1 MACPVHPI
9 VHANFGRTFSGH
21 RYTEEGMFFEVFP
34 IPSRR
39 VTCRGTLEKENETV
53 IGHYTTRLGKCLPV
67 FAALGLISAF
77 CVACGSQVDKTT
89 QGNQKTPP
97 VKIGISLSL
106 SGDFSADGKAFARGY
121 QLWADDVNA
130 RGGLFGRRVT
140 LDIVSDAS
148 SPDQVQTNYQKLMSV
163 DKVDLVFG
171 PYSTLLTK
179 PASLVANQHGYTLL
193 EGAGGGPSVFDRGLH
208 NVFDVSLSIA
218 NNLVSFAQYIL
229 SLPVSQRPR
238 TAAYATEDDPFT
250 QPQVDLAKLM
260 LEKGGVKTVSYQ
272 VYPAQTTDFAPIADT
287 AVVSSAQLTVFGTQL
302 PDISAFIGRFKQLH
316 FNPRM
321 LVATA
326 GPDQGNDFLKLIG
339 GTVSAE
345 GILVPNGW
353 YPQVNNPGNAG
364 MVKAYIARYGGTADQ
379 ISADIAEA
387 YAVGQVAYQAITKVK
402 SLDNAKLMA
411 ELHSG
416 ETFQSVQGPVKFD
429 DTGQNIA
436 AKAYL
441 FQWQKGVFLP
451 VYPASVASAP
461 LEFPKPNW
469 P

>member
-1 MACPVHPI
+1 MIEPYSTMM
-9 VHANFGRTFSGH
+9 RK
-21 RYTEEGMFFEVFP
+21 R
-34 IPSRR
+34 
-39 VTCRGTLEKENETV
+39 
-53 IGHYTTRLGKCLPV
+53 LPV
-67 FAALGLISAF
+67 FAALALMVGF
-77 CVACGSQVDKTT
+77 CVACGSEVATT
-89 QGNQKTPP
+89 TSGNQQIASI
-97 VKIGISLSL
+97 KIGISLSL
-106 SGDFSADGKAFARGY
+106 SGDFSADGQAFAQGY

-130 RGGLFGRRVT
+130 HGGLLGRRVT

-148 SPDQVQTNYQKLMSV
+148 SPDQVQANYQKLITV
-163 DKVDLVFG
+163 DKVDLLFG

-179 PASLVANQHGYTLL
+179 PASLVANNYGYALI

-208 NVFDVSLSIA
+208 NVFDVSLPVA
-218 NNLVSFAQYIL
+218 NNLMSFAQYIL

-250 QPQVDLAKLM
+250 EPQIDLARLM
-260 LEKGGVKTVSYQ
+260 LEQGGVKTVSYQ
-272 VYPAQTTDFAPIADT
+272 VYPAQTTNYTPIADNV
-287 AVVSSAQLTVFGTQL
+287 VVSGAQLGVFGTQL
-302 PDISAFIGRFKQLH
+302 PDISAFISRFKQLH
-316 FNPRM
+316 YNPKM

-326 GPDQGNDFLKLIG
+326 GPDQGSAFLKTIG
-339 GTVSAE
+339 GTASAE

-353 YPQVNNPGNAG
+353 YPQAKNPGNAE
-364 MVKAYIARYGGTADQ
+364 MVKAYLARYGRTADQ
-379 ISADIAEA
+379 MSADVAEA
-387 YAVGQVAYQAITKVK
+387 YAVGQVAYQAITKVQ
-402 SLDNAKLMA
+402 SLDPAKIKA

-436 AKAYL
+436 AQSYL

-451 VYPASVASAP
+451 VYPVSVALAS